1 MIRRRR
7 LLLGALP
14 LAAFGLTTGARRGGA
29 GSPARA
35 FEVTRSEQEWK
46 ERLTPEQFYVL
57 RQHGTER
64 AGTSLLDGEER
75 PGTYLCA
82 GCDLPLFA
90 SATKFHSGTGWPSF
104 YAPIADAVATSV
116 DKSFF
121 MTRTEVH
128 CRRCGGHLG
137 HVFEDGP
144 KPTGLRYCMN
154 GVALKSLPVGSQAP
168 S

>member
-82 GCDLPLFA
+82 GTVGAHRAYAPWRTCGRRKLRSRPIKPA
-90 SATKFHSGTGWPSF
+90 SAGRRPTARG
-104 YAPIADAVATSV
+104 AARVRRADARSGDDRYRPVEQ
-116 DKSFF
+116 DFF
-121 MTRTEVH
+121 EAHAAAQRD
-128 CRRCGGHLG
+128 RLDAGRA
-137 HVFEDGP
+137 
-144 KPTGLRYCMN
+144 R
-154 GVALKSLPVGSQAP
+154 
-168 S
+168 